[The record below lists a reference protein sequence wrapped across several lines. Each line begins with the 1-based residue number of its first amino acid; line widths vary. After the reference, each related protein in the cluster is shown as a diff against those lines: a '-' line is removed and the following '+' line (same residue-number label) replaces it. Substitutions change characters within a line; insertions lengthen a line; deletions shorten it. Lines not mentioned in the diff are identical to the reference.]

1 MCILEQFQNQSSL
14 QMADRV
20 LKELGAFPC
29 LSGTKEGFWNARLE
43 ALLCLPGK
51 EHAKE
56 AMAKRKPVMPS
67 RHFIQTFVASF
78 CEDPVLGRAR
88 AAAAAA
94 DDDEA
99 ADEADAGAE
108 KTGLA
113 AALAALQR
121 GLYEAV
127 VPGCCDEL
135 SEPSAPAA
143 NRHQVEFQDPIVFF
157 CGCHRFA
164 HSFHFV
170 SVVFIGFLIL
180 FSKLT

>member
-99 ADEADAGAE
+99 DQPDDDDDDED
-108 KTGLA
+108 A
-113 AALAALQR
+113 AAAAAR
-121 GLYEAV
+121 GAA
-127 VPGCCDEL
+127 
-135 SEPSAPAA
+135 SMAEPRSP
-143 NRHQVEFQDPIVFF
+143 
-157 CGCHRFA
+157 
-164 HSFHFV
+164 S
-170 SVVFIGFLIL
+170 
-180 FSKLT
+180 